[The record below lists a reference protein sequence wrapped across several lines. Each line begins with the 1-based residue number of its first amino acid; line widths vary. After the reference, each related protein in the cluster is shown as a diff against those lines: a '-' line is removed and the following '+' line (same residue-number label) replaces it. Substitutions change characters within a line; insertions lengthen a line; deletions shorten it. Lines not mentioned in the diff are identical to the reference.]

1 MLNKKNL
8 IISSLASVMLTY
20 SFNYIAIAGLGNIKT
35 KGVNNNANLSINKPS
50 HLINS
55 ASKGIAVRNHTLVL
69 KSLDMM
75 KTNMKNYLP
84 NAVERGELTEDP
96 VISEKRR
103 RVSDMLEQIKKEE
116 GNEEILDSFNPY
128 QVRLA
133 RLYKDHKSQELKIN
147 NENQEK
153 STQYAEAAEVHK
165 QKMNETK
172 QALDKDIS
180 GYQDKLSDIYARI
193 KAKEFKLDT
202 DVKTFFIND
211 IQPKITTTI
220 NFDKLTVGSLVTT
233 IGFAK

>member
-20 SFNYIAIAGLGNIKT
+20 SFNYIAIAGLGDIKT

-55 ASKGIAVRNHTLVL
+55 ASKGMAVRNHTLVL
-69 KSLDMM
+69 KNLDTM

-84 NAVERGELTEDP
+84 SAVERGELTEDP

-103 RVSDMLEQIKKEE
+103 RVSDMLKQLEKEKA
-116 GNEEILDSFNPY
+116 NEEILDSFNPY

-133 RLYKDHKSQELKIN
+133 RLYKDHKSQELKIT
-147 NENQEK
+147 NENEVR
-153 STQYAEAAEVHK
+153 STQYAEAEVAHK

-172 QALDKDIS
+172 QELDKDIS
-180 GYQDKLSDIYARI
+180 GYQAELSDIDARI
-193 KAKEFKLDT
+193 KAKEIKLDT
-202 DVKTFFIND
+202 DVKTFFVSD